1 MLNVMTTYYM
11 VQIILFDFETKDTLR
26 RAYEAQYA
34 LVKFQKKHQSCIND
48 VSTLRDKGVHY

>member
-1 MLNVMTTYYM
+1 MTTYYM